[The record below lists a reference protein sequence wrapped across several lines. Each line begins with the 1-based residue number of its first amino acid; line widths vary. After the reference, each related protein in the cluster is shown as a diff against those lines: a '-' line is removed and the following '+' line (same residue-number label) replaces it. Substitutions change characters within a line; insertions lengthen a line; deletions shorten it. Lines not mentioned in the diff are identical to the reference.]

1 MIYQH
6 VTLTNA
12 KRLPEIL
19 LSEVEGV
26 AHTVP
31 ASLRENDMD
40 T

>member
-1 MIYQH
+1 MINQN
-6 VTLTNA
+6 VTLANA
-12 KRLPEIL
+12 KRLPEFI

-26 AHTVP
+26 VHTVP